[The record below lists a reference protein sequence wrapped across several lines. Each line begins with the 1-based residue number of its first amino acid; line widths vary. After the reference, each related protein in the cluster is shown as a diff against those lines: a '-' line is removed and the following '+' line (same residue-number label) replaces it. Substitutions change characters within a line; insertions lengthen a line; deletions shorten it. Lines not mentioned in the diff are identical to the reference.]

1 MEGTDVYSEEPCY
14 TIRQLNFQKGEE
26 LQTTCDKEA
35 KEEDKEVDN
44 KDGCLAM
51 GSWSPNSMD
60 FRQTNTKDN
69 QANEQKTETE
79 TITLR
84 QE

>member
-44 KDGCLAM
+44 KDRCLEM
-51 GSWSPNSMD
+51 GS
-60 FRQTNTKDN
+60 
-69 QANEQKTETE
+69 
-79 TITLR
+79 
-84 QE
+84 